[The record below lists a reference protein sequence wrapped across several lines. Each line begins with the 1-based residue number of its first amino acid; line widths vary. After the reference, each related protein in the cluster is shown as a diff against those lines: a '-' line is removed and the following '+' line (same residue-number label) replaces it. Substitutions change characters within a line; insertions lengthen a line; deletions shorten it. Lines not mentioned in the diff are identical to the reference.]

1 MGGIGSGAQPH
12 WHGLAWNWLVH
23 GRKEWLLWPPQ
34 EATYALRHV
43 LLSADAAANATVP
56 PLRCT
61 QLAGEVLIVPQLW
74 GHATVNSEPAL
85 GFATEMDFDKLFDLG
100 LSPRHGN
107 EWWRTY
113 SEPAG
118 TPESPARNG
127 APGRGQPSAGKRKR
141 KRRAVSR

>member
-74 GHATVNSEPAL
+74 GPRNRQLGAGARLRDRDGFRQAL
-85 GFATEMDFDKLFDLG
+85 
-100 LSPRHGN
+100 
-107 EWWRTY
+107 
-113 SEPAG
+113 
-118 TPESPARNG
+118 
-127 APGRGQPSAGKRKR
+127 
-141 KRRAVSR
+141 